1 MSASPLHKELRVTF
15 LGPLASFSHQIAKA
29 DLNQLEFPIKQ
40 AALDLFPT
48 TTTTPTT
55 TTFTTRTVTLLPKP
69 SFADAFAA
77 IQSTE
82 ADYAV
87 IPFENSTNG
96 SVVQTLDLLAD
107 RDGRYNDIV
116 VCGEYYLT
124 VHHCLLVRNEDA
136 ASDPENIYPRISRL
150 YTHPQAWGQCEAFLS
165 KHFRG
170 IERQDAPSTSK
181 AAGIVAKYGGTTS
194 PTLGSCG
201 DDNATGNDSEGIPA
215 AIASSFAAAH
225 HNLSILA
232 ANIEDRADNTT
243 RFLVLRNRNSEPTR
257 EAEGADFY
265 PTATA
270 TTSTDP
276 TTTPTAPPTKLKS
289 LISFMIA
296 HGTPGALVDAL
307 TIFRRHGLNLT
318 SIVSRPGQI
327 RPWQYIFFVE
337 CERVLG
343 VHEEDV
349 VERAMGELEGK
360 TSCCRDLG
368 SWGDRLG

>member
-1 MSASPLHKELRVTF
+1 MSPSPAQRELRVTF
-15 LGPLASFSHQIAKA
+15 LGPLASFSHQ
-29 DLNQLEFPIKQ
+29 

-48 TTTTPTT
+48 SPA
-55 TTFTTRTVTLLPKP
+55 RTITLLPKP

-107 RDGRYNDIV
+107 RDSRYNDIV

-124 VHHCLLVRNEDA
+124 VHHCLLIRNEDA
-136 ASDPENIYPRISRL
+136 ASDISHPETIYRRISRL

-165 KHFRG
+165 KYFRG
-170 IERQDAPSTSK
+170 TERQDAPSTSK
-181 AAGIVAKYGGTTS
+181 AANIVAKSGSNTLPGYGG
-194 PTLGSCG
+194 GG
-201 DDNATGNDSEGIPA
+201 GGGAGQGENGNNGEGISA
-215 AIASSFAAAH
+215 AIASSLAAAH
-225 HNLSILA
+225 HNLCILA

-243 RFLVLRNRNSEPTR
+243 RFLVLRNGHSEKTR
-257 EAEGADFY
+257 DDEQDFY
-265 PTATA
+265 PS
-270 TTSTDP
+270 STI
-276 TTTPTAPPTKLKS
+276 APTKVKS

-296 HGTPGALVDAL
+296 HETPGALVDAL

-337 CERVLG
+337 CERVRG

-349 VERAMGELEGK
+349 VEKAMEELEGK

-368 SWGDRLG
+368 SWGDRLGR